1 MARLLSDEKM
11 SEESSRCAA
20 RLGVWQRSGDAVT
33 ALFAR
38 HRFRDSG
45 PDDKIR

>member
-1 MARLLSDEKM
+1 MARLLSDEEM
-11 SEESSRCAA
+11 IRESSRCAA
-20 RLGVWQRSGDAVT
+20 RRGVRRRNSGAMT

-38 HRFRDSG
+38 RRFHDSG